1 MYPSAK
7 ILNLRRSSK
16 NWNKICGIAAFFLTF
31 SLTTYS
37 QSADSL
43 KKKAPL
49 VLPLRTVARLAL
61 PKPVIKTGH
70 PVLNW
75 GVMCVGEYRFEKK
88 TGIPLRLRLG
98 SLEYVNRMEGKH

>member
-1 MYPSAK
+1 MYPAAK
-7 ILNLRRSSK
+7 ILNLRRSDK
-16 NWNKICGIAAFFLTF
+16 NWNKICGIGALFLTF

-43 KKKAPL
+43 KRSL
-49 VLPLRTVARLAL
+49 TVVKPFPSVAGLATL
-61 PKPVIKTGH
+61 KPAIKTGH

-98 SLEYVNRMEGKH
+98 SLDYVNRMEGKH

>member
-1 MYPSAK
+1 MYPAAK
-7 ILNLRRSSK
+7 ILNLKRSDK
-16 NWNKICGIAAFFLTF
+16 NWNKICGISALFLTF

-43 KKKAPL
+43 KKNVPVVKSFP
-49 VLPLRTVARLAL
+49 VAAGLAL
-61 PKPVIKTGH
+61 PRPEIKTGH